1 MTVTDI
7 SQSIRMSQHIL
18 NKQGASGSFQTVD
31 KDTNSILCN
40 PNVTQLHI
48 YIYIYKNRGVS
59 GINGS
64 PLLTKGLNDSV
75 ARTWKI
81 HLPYELV

>member
-7 SQSIRMSQHIL
+7 SQSTKMSQYIL

-40 PNVTQLHI
+40 PNVTKLHI
-48 YIYIYKNRGVS
+48 YIYINGGVS
-59 GINGS
+59 GVNDS
-64 PLLTKGLNDSV
+64 PLLSEGLTDSG

-81 HLPYELV
+81 HLPYDLV